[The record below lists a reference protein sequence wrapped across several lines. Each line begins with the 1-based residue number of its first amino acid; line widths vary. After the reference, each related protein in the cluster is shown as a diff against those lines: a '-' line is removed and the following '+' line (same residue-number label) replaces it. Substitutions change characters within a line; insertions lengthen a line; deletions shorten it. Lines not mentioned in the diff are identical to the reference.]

1 MKVLSLQFCE
11 PGSVLICGRGAST
24 AFEAGKKAL
33 GFNVMVQLAS
43 PVVEDNVSH
52 RSVSTVL
59 AKRICSSRAISDEE
73 HKWELME
80 VRFLVSLL
88 PT

>member
-1 MKVLSLQFCE
+1 MGARWAKVAPLSMKVLSLQFCE

-33 GFNVMVQLAS
+33 GFNVIVQLAS
-43 PVVEDNVSH
+43 PVVENDMRH

-59 AKRICSSRAISDEE
+59 AVDKRIFSS
-73 HKWELME
+73 
-80 VRFLVSLL
+80 
-88 PT
+88 